1 MVFKAMNLAVE
12 RMDLHS
18 LHRPTPNVSNAA
30 PSPAHKSLHELTQ
43 QVDRYKDL
51 ATHWKRESQKL
62 DGLVKSAVAKLDS
75 KTKAKEALKA
85 EVKAAR
91 QEADTWHQRYK
102 QLAESG
108 LANDTNTH
116 RLNRK
121 ISDLE
126 ARLSEKNREM
136 FDLQE
141 SSQGLSKDLQKA
153 QKALKKAQDAIE
165 AKDSDLAGAQR
176 AVQTKGM
183 ELAAAQSALKQAQDT
198 ADHSARQIQN
208 LMSERPIVQSRLQ
221 EAATAL
227 RERDQL
233 LAKLK
238 SSEEACARLQS
249 EVTSLRSELGSQKRQ
264 AQQDVQSAIDRF
276 HTATQQVSAKTNQ
289 VGQCIDMLA
298 RSEQVLM
305 TCSTLFASKK
315 ESSALGAA
323 LTETTSAIQQ
333 FIKRTKAG

>member
-75 KTKAKEALKA
+75 KTKAKEALKT

-108 LANDTNTH
+108 LADDTNTH

-136 FDLQE
+136 SDLQE

-165 AKDSDLAGAQR
+165 AKDS
-176 AVQTKGM
+176 
-183 ELAAAQSALKQAQDT
+183 ELAATQRALKQAQDT
-198 ADHSARQIQN
+198 ADHSAQQIQN
-208 LMSERPIVQSRLQ
+208 FMSERPIVQSRLQ
-221 EAATAL
+221 EGAAAL
-227 RERDQL
+227 RERNQL

-249 EVTSLRSELGSQKRQ
+249 EVTALRSDLGSQ
-264 AQQDVQSAIDRF
+264 
-276 HTATQQVSAKTNQ
+276 
-289 VGQCIDMLA
+289 VGTKGCH
-298 RSEQVLM
+298 
-305 TCSTLFASKK
+305 
-315 ESSALGAA
+315 LG
-323 LTETTSAIQQ
+323 L
-333 FIKRTKAG
+333 

>member
-75 KTKAKEALKA
+75 KSKAKEALKA

-108 LANDTNTH
+108 LADDTNTH

-136 FDLQE
+136 SELQD

-165 AKDSDLAGAQR
+165 AKDS
-176 AVQTKGM
+176 
-183 ELAAAQSALKQAQDT
+183 ELAAAQRALKQAQDT
-198 ADHSARQIQN
+198 ADQSAQQIQN
-208 LMSERPIVQSRLQ
+208 FMSERPIVQSRLQ
-221 EAATAL
+221 EGAAAL
-227 RERDQL
+227 RERNQL

-249 EVTSLRSELGSQKRQ
+249 EVTTLRSDLGSQKRQ
-264 AQQDVQSAIDRF
+264 AQQDVQSAMDRF

>member
-108 LANDTNTH
+108 LADDTNTH

-136 FDLQE
+136 SDLQE

-165 AKDSDLAGAQR
+165 AKDS
-176 AVQTKGM
+176 
-183 ELAAAQSALKQAQDT
+183 ELAAAQRALKQAQDT
-198 ADHSARQIQN
+198 ADHSAQQIQN
-208 LMSERPIVQSRLQ
+208 FMSERPIVQSRLQ
-221 EAATAL
+221 EGAAAL
-227 RERDQL
+227 RERHQL

-249 EVTSLRSELGSQKRQ
+249 EVTTLRSDLGSQKRQ
-264 AQQDVQSAIDRF
+264 AQQDVQSAMDRF

-289 VGQCIDMLA
+289 VGACIDMLA

-305 TCSTLFASKK
+305 TCSALFASKK